1 MGRVYGLSYRFA
13 SQGEPAAIVVTVV
26 PQATEQFLEFLAH
39 RVDVIR
45 QRYMPKWRVYIGE
58 ESHNVELC
66 DEGTL
71 FAWAF
76 GFGGVAV
83 RDMGEFGVRYT
94 IELGGEKT
102 LKRVAATCQ
111 FLLHI
116 LDSFYHTLDAG
127 EGFVGNTQQ
136 LMLVH
141 PGHLQG
147 KYEHSHPL
155 TGQAHTAFVAWV
167 GQYAIRV
174 QAGDAQALKGVAQV
188 RAAMIDAWKQ
198 LHTRT
203 PDMRRYAT
211 EGRVQLSEDGRFQLQ
226 CFGNAC
232 DVSIYPDTLNEPES
246 GIPSSIDCHNLD
258 DAAAQITLLAGLA
271 ALYELAAND
280 LSNT

>member
-13 SQGEPAAIVVTVV
+13 SGGEPPAIVVTVV
-26 PQATEQFLEFLAH
+26 PEAAEQFVEFLAR
-39 RVDVIR
+39 RVRVT
-45 QRYMPKWRVYIGE
+45 QERYMPGWRSYIGDE
-58 ESHNVELC
+58 APNVELC

-83 RDMGEFGVRYT
+83 RDVGEFGLRYV
-94 IELGGEKT
+94 IELGREKT
-102 LKRVAATCQ
+102 LKQIAATCQ
-111 FLLHI
+111 FLFEMLER
-116 LDSFYHTLDAG
+116 FYHTLDAG

-136 LMLVH
+136 LMLIS
-141 PGHLQG
+141 PGHLPG

-167 GQYAIRV
+167 GQYAARV
-174 QAGDAQALKGVAQV
+174 QKQDSKALQAVAHV
-188 RAAMIDAWKQ
+188 RNAMVDAWKQ

-246 GIPSSIDCHNLD
+246 GLPSSIDCHNLD
-258 DAAAQITLLAGLA
+258 DPAAQITLLAGLA

-280 LSNT
+280 LSNM